1 MRTRLVFTLAFLPVL
16 LSAQER
22 VTVQGRIVN
31 NKGEAIEYVHV
42 GIPKSGIG
50 TVSSAEG
57 VFEISVPSDTLEFH
71 HVSYETGYYLVTG
84 PAEDLVIV
92 MEEAE
97 LHPAVFIGGETKEKY
112 LLRAGTPVLG
122 NGGVISFGLKTE
134 NYKGTEIGSVAHTRK
149 PFLVQNIHFSIKSN
163 YIPGCVVSVNIH
175 KIEGKK
181 ESFTNILNKPIYAD
195 VAVSKDPQQFDIQP
209 DEPVLLEPGKY
220 FISFQIV
227 GCDEQALKDYLA
239 TPETERNHW
248 DMTLDCIIYF
258 KSSYIRETALGE
270 LRHLPVN
277 MGISV
282 KGLEYL

>member
-1 MRTRLVFTLAFLPVL
+1 MRTRLLFTLVLLPL
-16 LSAQER
+16 MLSAQDKVR
-22 VTVQGRIVN
+22 VRGRIVN
-31 NKGEAIEYVHV
+31 DKGDAIEYVHV
-42 GIPKSGIG
+42 GIPKYGIG
-50 TVSSAEG
+50 TVSSPEG
-57 VFEISVPSDTLEFH
+57 LFEINVPADTLEFH
-71 HVSYETGYYLVTG
+71 HVSYVTGYYPVTG

-92 MEEAE
+92 LNETE
-97 LHPAVFIGGETKEKY
+97 LRPAVFIDGDTKEKY
-112 LLRAGTPVLG
+112 LLRAGTPILG
-122 NGGVISFGLKTE
+122 NQGVISFGLKTE
-134 NYKGTEIGSVAHTRK
+134 NYKGTEIGSVAHTSK

-175 KIEGKK
+175 RIEGKK

-195 VAVSKDPQQFDIQP
+195 VAVSKDPQEFDIQP

-227 GCDEQALKDYLA
+227 GCDDQAFKDYLA
-239 TPETERNHW
+239 TPETERNHL

-270 LRHLPVN
+270 LRHVPVN